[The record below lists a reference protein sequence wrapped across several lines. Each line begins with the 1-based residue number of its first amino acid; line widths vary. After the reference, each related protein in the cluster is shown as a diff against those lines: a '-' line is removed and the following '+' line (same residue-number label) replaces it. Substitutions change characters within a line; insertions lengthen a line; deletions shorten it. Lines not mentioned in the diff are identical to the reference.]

1 MAGYRRVYILTTN
14 CSRWVVVLCS
24 SDGLTQD
31 DIYSSILGCTTGGS
45 RSKVS
50 GGIGIS
56 RQLRP
61 SHKAMLGSESDFNGL
76 LCCIYIPLSEVSS

>member
-1 MAGYRRVYILTTN
+1 MSGYRRVYILTTN
-14 CSRWVVVLCS
+14 CCRWVVVLYS

-56 RQLRP
+56 QQLRP

-76 LCCIYIPLSEVSS
+76 LCCIYIP